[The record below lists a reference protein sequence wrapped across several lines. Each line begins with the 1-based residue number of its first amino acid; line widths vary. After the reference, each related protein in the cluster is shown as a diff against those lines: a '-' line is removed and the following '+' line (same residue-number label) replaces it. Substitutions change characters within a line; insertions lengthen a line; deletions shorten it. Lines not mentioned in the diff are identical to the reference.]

1 MLPSIAA
8 GVTALEPPASCLSAP
23 SCEHSGD
30 TASRPCSAAERPQQ
44 PPPSPSKEHTHTH
57 IHNAHG
63 PGSCHCV
70 PQPELSTVHFGASPE
85 TLSDCFPGPIYG
97 GFVRTTVG
105 YCCFS
110 ESLFKKQ
117 NAVPGQAGNNEDKR
131 MFLTTLFSRS
141 ERTMNAIVRNPLF
154 FHLFIY

>member
-1 MLPSIAA
+1 M
-8 GVTALEPPASCLSAP
+8 
-23 SCEHSGD
+23 
-30 TASRPCSAAERPQQ
+30 SRPWSLLLPAFLPHHVSIQETQQAGLALQLKDPSNHPQA
-44 PPPSPSKEHTHTH
+44 PAKSTHTH